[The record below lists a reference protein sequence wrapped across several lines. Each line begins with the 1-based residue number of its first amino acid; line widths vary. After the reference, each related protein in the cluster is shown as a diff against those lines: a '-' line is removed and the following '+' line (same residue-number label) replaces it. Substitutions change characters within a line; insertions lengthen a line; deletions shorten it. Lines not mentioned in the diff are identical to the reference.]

1 MNILLGVTGSISA
14 YKTPELVRFFVK
26 KGYNVKVI
34 VTQGAL
40 NFVSKLSLSV
50 VSNNEVLESSISNN
64 STWNNHVELGLWANA
79 FIVAPAS
86 ANSIAKMANG
96 ICDNILL
103 EVYLSVRCKTFVV
116 PAMDHDMF
124 LHKSTQRNIDILS
137 NDGCIVI
144 PPDEGELASGLI
156 GKGRLPEPETIHKY
170 IISNV

>member
-34 VTQGAL
+34 VTKGGL

-116 PAMDHDMF
+116 PAMDYDMF
-124 LHKSTQRNIDILS
+124 LHKATQRNIDTLAH
-137 NDGCIVI
+137 DGCIVI

-156 GKGRLPEPETIHKY
+156 GKGRLPKPETIQKY
-170 IISNV
+170 IVANV